1 MAKRKTKPVETVEIR
16 AEQIPV
22 KKAEPVKLSSKVPLI
37 KNGVTIYREPWEA
50 ERLLKGGWA
59 YV

>member
-1 MAKRKTKPVETVEIR
+1 MAKRKEKPIEIPD
-16 AEQIPV
+16 EQVAV
-22 KKAEPVKLSSKVPLI
+22 KPAEPVKRTSSKIPLI